1 MYNKKAQSQ
10 IITTILIILLVLAA
24 IIIVWQVIQGTVQE
38 GADEIESQSSCLG
51 LRLEITNI
59 AVTTDTDSASI
70 TIRPTKNISG
80 WEDNNGPGIKI
91 EEDYVANKGSGNLS
105 LTLEKE
111 EYFVMGDNR
120 MASLDSRN
128 WGALPKNLIRGRALL
143 RLLPINKLGVFPGLQ
158 INFFK

>member
-59 AVTTDTDSASI
+59 AVTGTDPASI
-70 TIRPTKNISG
+70 TIRPTKDISG
-80 WEDNNGPGIKI
+80 YEAYVNG
-91 EEDYVANKGSGNLS
+91 VAFGKDHA
-105 LTLEKE
+105 TPEVK
-111 EYFVMGDNR
+111 
-120 MASLDSRN
+120 
-128 WGALPKNLIRGRALL
+128 ALAT
-143 RLLPINKLGVFPGLQ
+143 RLLKQ
-158 INFFK
+158 IRWMV

>member
-51 LRLEITNI
+51 LRLEITDI
-59 AVTTDTDSASI
+59 AVTGTDLASI

-80 WEDNNGPGIKI
+80 WEAYVNGVTFGKDPITPGVKALDTIPI
-91 EEDYVANKGSGNLS
+91 EADTDDPIIESGD
-105 LTLEKE
+105 EIEIIAK
-111 EYFVMGDNR
+111 MGD
-120 MASLDSRN
+120 AIC
-128 WGALPKNLIRGRALL
+128 P
-143 RLLPINKLGVFPGLQ
+143 GVKQ
-158 INFFK
+158 KVK

>member
-51 LRLEITNI
+51 LRLEITDI
-59 AVTTDTDSASI
+59 AVTGTDLASI

-80 WEDNNGPGIKI
+80 YQAYVNGAAFGAAGVSVDALATKTIDPKTDDPIIESEDEIEVIAIIDGAPCPGVKR
-91 EEDYVANKGSGNLS
+91 EA
-105 LTLEKE
+105 
-111 EYFVMGDNR
+111 
-120 MASLDSRN
+120 
-128 WGALPKNLIRGRALL
+128 P
-143 RLLPINKLGVFPGLQ
+143 
-158 INFFK
+158 

>member
-38 GADEIESQSSCLG
+38 GAEEIESQSSCLG

-59 AVTTDTDSASI
+59 AVTDETTNTVASI

-80 WEDNNGPGIKI
+80 YQAYVNGAVFGDAGVPVKALATETIDPKTDDPTISSGDEIEVIAIIDEAACPGTKQK
-91 EEDYVANKGSGNLS
+91 A
-105 LTLEKE
+105 
-111 EYFVMGDNR
+111 
-120 MASLDSRN
+120 
-128 WGALPKNLIRGRALL
+128 P
-143 RLLPINKLGVFPGLQ
+143 
-158 INFFK
+158 

>member
-24 IIIVWQVIQGTVQE
+24 IIIVWQVIQGTVQQ

-80 WEDNNGPGIKI
+80 YQAYVNGVAFGEDPDTPEVEALATRPIEADTVEGVTQEISSEDQIEVIAIIDGP
-91 EEDYVANKGSGNLS
+91 AC
-105 LTLEKE
+105 T
-111 EYFVMGDNR
+111 
-120 MASLDSRN
+120 
-128 WGALPKNLIRGRALL
+128 
-143 RLLPINKLGVFPGLQ
+143 GL
-158 INFFK
+158 KDEAP